1 MKIYWVG
8 TCQGAGQVSTQV
20 TELQCRCCCYSHHCR
35 PGEPMSLSSPSV
47 WSSATARPQ
56 PVPWVWLQQ
65 HSQRLSW
72 GQEQN
77 WTFKV
82 LQRFVCHLIAC
93 ICGFSPFLFRPPP
106 GKLYPWQQ
114 KHGGF
119 CLEQSFKAL
128 EPMEP
133 VWGCHSLQRLL
144 LGFQTP

>member
-8 TCQGAGQVSTQV
+8 TRQGAGQASTQV
-20 TELQCRCCCYSHHCR
+20 TELQDGCCCYSHHCR
-35 PGEPMSLSSPSV
+35 PGEPVSLSSPSV

-65 HSQRLSW
+65 HSQRLCC

-82 LQRFVCHLIAC
+82 LQIPVCDLIAY
-93 ICGFSPFLFRPPP
+93 ICGFSLFLFAPPP
-106 GKLYPWQQ
+106 GKLHPWQRQ
-114 KHGGF
+114 HRGF

-128 EPMEP
+128 EPLGP

-144 LGFQTP
+144 LRFWTL